1 MRARTDFGD
10 RPNPQH
16 DLCDQ
21 CAILRQSVTIF
32 CRFCE
37 VTHGEDMA
45 EADENLAQARRYL
58 QTIESKADFEEIKK
72 FLADGVVLETLP
84 NRLLPRGSRDDLA
97 RMHTSA
103 ERGRKVMPGQ
113 KYEVKNALA
122 SGDQVAL
129 EVNWVGTLAVPYETI
144 PAGGQMR
151 ARFAVFLQFRDGKIV
166 AQRNYD
172 CLKLW

>member
-1 MRARTDFGD
+1 
-10 RPNPQH
+10 
-16 DLCDQ
+16 
-21 CAILRQSVTIF
+21 
-32 CRFCE
+32 
-37 VTHGEDMA
+37 
-45 EADENLAQARRYL
+45 
-58 QTIESKADFEEIKK
+58 
-72 FLADGVVLETLP
+72 
-84 NRLLPRGSRDDLA
+84 
-97 RMHTSA
+97 
-103 ERGRKVMPGQ
+103 MPGQ

-172 CLKLW
+172 CFKPW

>member
-1 MRARTDFGD
+1 
-10 RPNPQH
+10 
-16 DLCDQ
+16 
-21 CAILRQSVTIF
+21 
-32 CRFCE
+32 
-37 VTHGEDMA
+37 MA

-72 FLADGVVLETLP
+72 FLADEVVLETLP

-97 RMHTSA
+97 GMRTSA
-103 ERGRKVMPGQ
+103 ERGRKVMASQ
-113 KYEVKNALA
+113 KYEVKN
-122 SGDQVAL
+122 GF
-129 EVNWVGTLAVPYETI
+129 G
-144 PAGGQMR
+144 GGQMR